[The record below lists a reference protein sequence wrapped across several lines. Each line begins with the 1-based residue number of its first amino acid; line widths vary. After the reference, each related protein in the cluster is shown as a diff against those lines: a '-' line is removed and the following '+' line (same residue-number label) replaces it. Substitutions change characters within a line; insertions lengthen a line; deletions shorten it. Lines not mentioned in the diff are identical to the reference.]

1 MNESI
6 HNSHDKG
13 FKYLFGIKRL
23 FVQLLRSFVQ
33 QDWAQRI
40 LPGDVELV
48 DKSFILPDFK
58 HKEADLVYKIKM
70 DGNYV
75 YFYLLELQSS
85 VDFQMPYRLL
95 LYMIEIWRTVLKD
108 TNSKEAKRKDYKLP
122 VIVPCVLY
130 NGDDKWTVA
139 RSFRETLARYEE
151 FDEFV
156 LDFKYILFD
165 VRRYNDDDLLELANV
180 IGATF
185 FIDKTTDK
193 EKDLLER
200 LVIMA
205 KRIQELS
212 SDDIDVLWVWIK
224 NISTIGLTNDME
236 CEIEEFILQERT
248 VENLVY
254 GVERVMKRE
263 RFEAKLE
270 GKAEGKVEEQIK
282 IAKEMIIDNEPME
295 KILKYTK
302 IPLAEIQKLAKEIG
316 H

>member
-40 LPGDVELV
+40 SPEDVELV

-58 HKEADLVYKIKM
+58 NKEADLVYKIKM

-108 TNSKEAKRKDYKLP
+108 TSSKEAKRKDYKLP

-130 NGDDKWTVA
+130 NGSDKWTAA
-139 RSFRETLARYEE
+139 RSFRETLARHEE

-156 LDFKYILFD
+156 LDFRYILFD
-165 VRRYNDDDLLELANV
+165 VRRYDDDDLLELANV
-180 IGATF
+180 IGAAF
-185 FIDKTTDK
+185 FIDKTKDK
-193 EKDLLER
+193 AKDLLER
-200 LVIMA
+200 MGIMA
-205 KRIQELS
+205 KGIEVLS
-212 SDDIDVLWVWIK
+212 GDDMNVFWVWLK
-224 NISTIGLTNDME
+224 NILMKGLPKNTE
-236 CEIEEFILQERT
+236 KEIEEFLLKERT
-248 VENLVY
+248 VENMVY

-263 RFEAKLE
+263 RFE
-270 GKAEGKVEEQIK
+270 GKAEGQIE
-282 IAKEMIIDNEPME
+282 IAKELLARKMDIDTVSE
-295 KILKYTK
+295 ITK
-302 IPLAEIQKLAKEIG
+302 LPLATIRKLVKEIG
-316 H
+316 Q